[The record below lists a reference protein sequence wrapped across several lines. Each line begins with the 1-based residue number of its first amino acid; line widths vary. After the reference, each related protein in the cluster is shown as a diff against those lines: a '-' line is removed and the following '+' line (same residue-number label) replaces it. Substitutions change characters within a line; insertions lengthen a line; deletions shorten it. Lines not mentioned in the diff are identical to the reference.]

1 MLADELPNE
10 GHEITSSLK
19 LFFRLVGAEPTD
31 TKLHNSPLE
40 ISRRGT
46 KAAA

>member
-1 MLADELPNE
+1 M
-10 GHEITSSLK
+10 IWST
-19 LFFRLVGAEPTD
+19 
-31 TKLHNSPLE
+31 